1 MRRSY
6 AKNSLKNIMSKLQIF
21 PRKIQKDLILDLNAS
36 NVHWTRNKQQCFW
49 KFGTYYL
56 ITQ

>member
-21 PRKIQKDLILDLNAS
+21 PRKIQKDLILDLQVMYIEQGTNN
-36 NVHWTRNKQQCFW
+36 NV
-49 KFGTYYL
+49 FGSLVL
-56 ITQ
+56 IIS